1 MKLSELPNIGA
12 VLEKQLIDIG
22 IDSPEKLRE
31 IGTEQVFIR
40 LKSFDPTSCLHKLTA
55 IEGAVQ
61 GIPKKNISDERKAE
75 LKEFFNKL

>member
-61 GIPKKNISDERKAE
+61 GIPKKNISNERKAE